1 MCLEGSPLS
10 LAVRLGC
17 QNLNNTGY
25 SSRVQDFPLFTS
37 MLLIWFY
44 TSAHCVCVLCG
55 CRDAAGKCVGVSA
68 SSGATPGGR
77 VGAAVMKVQYPLPSA
92 CPPSRVTRRPSPS
105 GTSAQISPWSFIFR
119 CFWFACWRFMTK
131 VVVKNSLLRFWKK
144 IFKITLCCDFLF
156 FFGLRLFIV

>member
-10 LAVRLGC
+10 LAVSLGC

-44 TSAHCVCVLCG
+44 TLADCVCVLCG

-68 SSGATPGGR
+68 SSGAAPGGQ
-77 VGAAVMKVQYPLPSA
+77 VGAAMIKVQYPLPSA
-92 CPPSRVTRRPSPS
+92 CPPSGVTPRPNPS
-105 GTSAQISPWSFIFR
+105 GTSAQISPGPLSF
-119 CFWFACWRFMTK
+119 AASDLP
-131 VVVKNSLLRFWKK
+131 VE
-144 IFKITLCCDFLF
+144 
-156 FFGLRLFIV
+156 GL